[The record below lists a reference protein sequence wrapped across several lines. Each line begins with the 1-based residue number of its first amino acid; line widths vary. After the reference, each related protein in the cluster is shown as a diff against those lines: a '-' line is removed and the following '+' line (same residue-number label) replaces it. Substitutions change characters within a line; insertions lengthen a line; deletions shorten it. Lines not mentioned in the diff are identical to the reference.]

1 MNFTY
6 NDAEPVPRS
15 HEPGPIERH
24 CHACIYLAGGLDAPS
39 RRGRRGATIPG
50 AVPQRGVAGLA
61 SAKEALHELAV
72 FCRARGIKLLVASFP
87 ELHGVGEPALRR
99 IAALGAACAWTASP
113 AARAGL
119 IAAPVSRHPSR
130 PSPHWGRSGSRR
142 QSGPSKG
149 RTAMGMQNALLGR
162 MTGLRAIIDRL
173 DPPHPGA
180 LPCGRDAQRAA
191 ARTTWREKWRNGRRA
206 TPSGA
211 VAAISSGGSRKPC
224 RRRGFDPISGLA
236 DHDHPCLAGSSEMC
250 ACQ

>member
-87 ELHGVGEPALRR
+87 ELHGVGNQLFAESLLSALH
-99 IAALGAACAWTASP
+99 ALGP
-113 AARAGL
+113 PRPPPG
-119 IAAPVSRHPSR
+119 PV
-130 PSPHWGRSGSRR
+130 
-142 QSGPSKG
+142 
-149 RTAMGMQNALLGR
+149 
-162 MTGLRAIIDRL
+162 
-173 DPPHPGA
+173 
-180 LPCGRDAQRAA
+180 
-191 ARTTWREKWRNGRRA
+191 
-206 TPSGA
+206 
-211 VAAISSGGSRKPC
+211 
-224 RRRGFDPISGLA
+224 
-236 DHDHPCLAGSSEMC
+236 
-250 ACQ
+250 